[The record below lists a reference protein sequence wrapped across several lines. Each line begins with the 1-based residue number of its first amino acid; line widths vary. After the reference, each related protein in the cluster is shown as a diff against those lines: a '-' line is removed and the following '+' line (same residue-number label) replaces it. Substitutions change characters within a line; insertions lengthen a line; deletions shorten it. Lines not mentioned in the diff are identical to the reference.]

1 MTSYAT
7 VRRVVGYAGWLA
19 LITLA
24 STSAMAQSSSVFV
37 MPDKAALLIM
47 SDLDSVIGSGAGV
60 GVTGVL
66 AINLAAGVN
75 NAQTNQASVIYGPG
89 GALVS
94 GQQQTANSSRVYVG
108 NASATISGNAFSN
121 TVGVVA
127 VNQVAGANNL
137 QRNAVTLGGVP
148 LGAEAVADSEL
159 SATAARNGGNRG
171 HAGSGQ
177 TFDASISNDA
187 FKGVTGIVQVNQTV
201 GAGNATANS
210 FVLRPPAGTF
220 F

>member
-19 LITLA
+19 LIGIA
-24 STSAMAQSSSVFV
+24 STSAMAQSSSIFV
-37 MPDKAALLIM
+37 MPDKALLLM
-47 SDLDSVIGSGAGV
+47 SDLDSVIGSGAGF

-94 GQQQTANSSRVYVG
+94 GQQQTTKTARTYIGS
-108 NASATISGNAFSN
+108 ASATIAGNAFSN

-127 VNQVAGANNL
+127 VNQVSGANNL
-137 QRNAVTLGGVP
+137 QRNAVTLGGLP
-148 LGAEAVADSEL
+148 LGAEAVADTEL